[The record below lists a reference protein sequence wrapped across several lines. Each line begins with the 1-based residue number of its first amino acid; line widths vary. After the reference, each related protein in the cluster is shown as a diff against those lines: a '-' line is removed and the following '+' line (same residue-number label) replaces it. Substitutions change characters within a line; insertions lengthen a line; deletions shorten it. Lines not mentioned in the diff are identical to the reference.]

1 MCVPGSIFIAL
12 FSIQFFMLKLHF
24 SLSKKKTTKWN
35 NDILKLQEFMFKLSI
50 FCRSIERKK
59 CNLAKL
65 FTGTGG
71 ASWYEGFSDNFSS
84 GIIDLTSSWCHEF
97 ASHFTRYIF
106 SRKTGLTF
114 LLLLLCSFMYAMPI
128 ANTEYKA
135 DNYERLL
142 CSLNFNKFL
151 QRKYL

>member
-1 MCVPGSIFIAL
+1 MV
-12 FSIQFFMLKLHF
+12 KLHF

-50 FCRSIERKK
+50 FCRSIEWKK

-71 ASWYEGFSDNFSS
+71 ASWYEGFCDNFSS
-84 GIIDLTSSWCHEF
+84 GIIDLTSPWCHEF

-106 SRKTGLTF
+106 SRKLGWLF
-114 LLLLLCSFMYAMPI
+114 SFMLRYSSFMYAMPI

-135 DNYERLL
+135 DNYQRLL
-142 CSLNFNKFL
+142 CSLNFNKFPKENIYKSIF
-151 QRKYL
+151 RYTEKNYRRFF